1 MPKTAMELVM
11 EARANIENISPE
23 DTASELASSE
33 VILVDIRE
41 PLEWEHHI
49 EGAIQIPRGLLEFV
63 ADPECG
69 PRLPPS
75 LKTDMDPGHRVI
87 VYCNTGGRGALAAY
101 TLKTLGYE
109 RVANLDGGMK
119 SWQEAGLPIAEHHSR
134 LI

>member
-1 MPKTAMELVM
+1 MPKTVMELVQ
-11 EARANIENISPE
+11 EAIAQIESLSAL
-23 DTASELASSE
+23 DTSNEIASGEA
-33 VILVDIRE
+33 ILVDVRE

-49 EGAIQIPRGLLEFV
+49 EGAFQIPRGLLEFV

-75 LKTDMDPGHRVI
+75 LKFDMDPTRRVI
-87 VYCNTGGRGALAAY
+87 VYCNTGGRGALAAQ

-119 SWQEAGLPIAEHHSR
+119 AWKEAGLPIAEHHSG
-134 LI
+134 LL